1 MFYGGER
8 IWQKFAIYGG
18 MLMSQIEKASATLTF
33 DENKLEIIDF
43 EHYVS
48 DEEAGNPYN
57 CYFRIKALSDGFSAL
72 SAGCEYDYKE
82 WKRFIESLEQLIS
95 FEIKKVSLIEICVGN
110 HIEFVCDRTGHII
123 ISGEIGSDAGSH
135 FLKFEFRT
143 DQTALQPFIRE
154 LKKL

>member
-1 MFYGGER
+1 
-8 IWQKFAIYGG
+8 

-72 SAGCEYDYKE
+72 SAGCEYDYKALKLFIKE
-82 WKRFIESLEQLIS
+82 LDELIDFKREAVH
-95 FEIKKVSLIEICVGN
+95 FEEYGYGSKLTFSGDGMGHIKVSGVIY
-110 HIEFVCDRTGHII
+110 
-123 ISGEIGSDAGSH
+123 GEHRSQS
-135 FLKFEFRT
+135 LLFEFMT
-143 DQTALQPFIRE
+143 DQTVYPSFIKE
-154 LKKL
+154 LRNL

>member
-1 MFYGGER
+1 MGDIGSKGGVQMNPRIEDRGNYIEIVDFYHSLDDER
-8 IWQKFAIYGG
+8 
-18 MLMSQIEKASATLTF
+18 
-33 DENKLEIIDF
+33 
-43 EHYVS
+43 
-48 DEEAGNPYN
+48 AGNPYN
-57 CYFRIKALSDGFSAL
+57 CTFDIRVRSGGFSGRTD
-72 SAGCEYDYKE
+72 GCEYDYKE